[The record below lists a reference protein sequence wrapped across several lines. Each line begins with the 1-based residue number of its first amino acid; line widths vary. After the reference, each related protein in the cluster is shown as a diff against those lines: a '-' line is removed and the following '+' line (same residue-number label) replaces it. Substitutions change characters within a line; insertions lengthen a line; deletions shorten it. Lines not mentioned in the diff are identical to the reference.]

1 MKPDG
6 VYKYQGFEWNF
17 CTYLPGSTI
26 FAHQIDLLK
35 GLHSLTT
42 ESYVPEKT
50 SVIENSE
57 EEVIGLNYQRS
68 ENEMN
73 CQRDDGS

>member
-6 VYKYQGFEWNF
+6 VYKYRGFEWNF
-17 CTYLPGSTI
+17 CTYLPSSTI
-26 FAHQIDLLK
+26 FAQQIDLLK
-35 GLHSLTT
+35 GLHALST

-68 ENEMN
+68 ENEMS
-73 CQRDDGS
+73 C